1 MTTTPDAVIE
11 KIFLSKE
18 LPTLPAVASKLLS
31 ITAKEETTLSDIA
44 HLISQ
49 DVALSSKVLR
59 VSNSSFYSFP
69 QQIGTIN
76 QAVSILGTNAVRSLV
91 LSFSFLSIR
100 SKSASPRFNF
110 KQFWEQSL
118 VCATAAKLILEQID
132 DANTEEIFITSLL
145 SNIGQLIFATTL
157 PDAYDKVL
165 EELENDPDADE
176 TELEEKFIGIGHN
189 EAGYEVARKWGFPE
203 TLLLPIKYSDSPE
216 QYQGDN
222 AALALNIKAT
232 YLAQLLSKIYYSE
245 KPEQYHRQ
253 FRAEAKKLLR
263 LKAITI
269 NKILNQ
275 FDQEIDKA
283 ADFFNIKIEN
293 IKSVAE
299 ILQEANLRLSLLN
312 LSYEEINRELV
323 KAKMAMEKIT
333 QELAQKNSLL
343 ENLANLDGLTEIYNH
358 RYFHFFLD
366 NEINRAIRNEGVL
379 SLLLADID
387 CFKKFNDTYGH
398 QVGDFVL
405 KEFCKI
411 AKANIREYDL
421 IARYGGEEFV
431 FVLPETDEDE
441 AQIVAEKIRTII
453 DDHSFDDGE
462 RIYHV
467 TISIGVASARPVD
480 KTFSKDTFI
489 GYADRALYDAK
500 AAGRNRVARYT
511 PKKRK
516 KWFPL

>member
-165 EELENDPDADE
+165 EEL
-176 TELEEKFIGIGHN
+176 
-189 EAGYEVARKWGFPE
+189 
-203 TLLLPIKYSDSPE
+203 
-216 QYQGDN
+216 
-222 AALALNIKAT
+222 
-232 YLAQLLSKIYYSE
+232 
-245 KPEQYHRQ
+245 
-253 FRAEAKKLLR
+253 
-263 LKAITI
+263 
-269 NKILNQ
+269 
-275 FDQEIDKA
+275 
-283 ADFFNIKIEN
+283 
-293 IKSVAE
+293 
-299 ILQEANLRLSLLN
+299 
-312 LSYEEINRELV
+312 
-323 KAKMAMEKIT
+323 
-333 QELAQKNSLL
+333 
-343 ENLANLDGLTEIYNH
+343 
-358 RYFHFFLD
+358 
-366 NEINRAIRNEGVL
+366 
-379 SLLLADID
+379 
-387 CFKKFNDTYGH
+387 
-398 QVGDFVL
+398 
-405 KEFCKI
+405 
-411 AKANIREYDL
+411 
-421 IARYGGEEFV
+421 
-431 FVLPETDEDE
+431 
-441 AQIVAEKIRTII
+441 
-453 DDHSFDDGE
+453 
-462 RIYHV
+462 
-467 TISIGVASARPVD
+467 
-480 KTFSKDTFI
+480 
-489 GYADRALYDAK
+489 
-500 AAGRNRVARYT
+500 
-511 PKKRK
+511 
-516 KWFPL
+516 